1 MEEIKQIVGRLG
13 EIRQVP
19 QFVYME
25 SIGLKGSYTVR
36 KEILKFKHEN
46 RQAKE
51 IDLILN
57 SGGGSA
63 HDAYRIIKLFRNNF
77 NTVNVVVP
85 YWAKS
90 AATLLALGAHRVIL
104 DDMGELGPL
113 DVQIHKMREDSP
125 DFAKE
130 SALTDEHSLKI
141 IETRSRSLFH
151 SMFEGTYANA
161 KIPINRNELAE
172 LLFDYI
178 AKFYQPLLTQISPFK
193 LGDNKRKLD
202 IAEHYARRILGM
214 FNHNIPEEKKNYLID
229 YLVNGCP
236 DHEYVVD
243 YELIKRLL
251 PTVMRAAELGPDYE
265 MTLAAMCDKMIR
277 TGSEITLIGFLSMGE
292 PLKSTA
298 RVAERP
304 KKTNAKIKAKTPE
317 SKEKK
322 PEE

>member
-1 MEEIKQIVGRLG
+1 MEEIKQIVSKLG
-13 EIRQVP
+13 EIRKVP
-19 QFVYME
+19 QFIYLD
-25 SIGLKGSYTVR
+25 SIGLKGSYTLR
-36 KEILKFKHEN
+36 KELLKFRHEK
-46 RQAKE
+46 RDAQE
-51 IDLILN
+51 IDFILN

-63 HDAYRIIKLFRNNF
+63 HDAYRIIKLLRNHF
-77 NTVNVVVP
+77 ATVNVVVP

-141 IETRSRSLFH
+141 IETRSRALFH

-161 KIPINRNELAE
+161 KIPIHRNELAE
-172 LLFDYI
+172 LLFSYI
-178 AKFYQPLLTQISPFK
+178 SKFYEPLLAQINPFK

-214 FNHNIPEEKKNYLID
+214 FNQNIPEDKKNYLID

-236 DHEYVVD
+236 DHEYVID

-251 PTVMRAAELGPDYE
+251 PTVCRSADLGPDYE
-265 MTLAAMCDKMIR
+265 LTLAALCDKMIR
-277 TGSEITLIGFLSMGE
+277 TGSEITLVGFLSMGE
-292 PLKSTA
+292 SSKSSTGS
-298 RVAERP
+298 AERP
-304 KKTNAKIKAKTPE
+304 QKTNAKIKQKAEAK
-317 SKEKK
+317 KEKK
-322 PEE
+322 SS